1 MRKYFLTLAAT
12 LLAASSVNA
21 VVMTN
26 GSLVVDITNSN
37 GAIDAVVFQG
47 NDFYNPG
54 SPVSDFGLQI
64 GTDTG
69 SFRFNTTTGFD
80 GIGMAVTG
88 STATSVTASGTYLG
102 QVNVTRVYELVAG
115 LNVLKVSTT
124 LEAITGV
131 SNLRLFDTADPN
143 QGSGSATFNDRRTL
157 AGGTVLQAAGSFNT
171 DTTIWG
177 FVTDRGGFSGGFGL
191 GINTG
196 LELNAFF
203 SSGGF
208 DPNGGFSDIVMAIGN
223 EFSLSAGQSVT
234 VSYAQAYGD
243 NVLEAENEFLAYAS
257 SAAVPEPTS
266 LGIWAIGLVG
276 VGFARR
282 RR

>member
-12 LLAASSVNA
+12 LLAASSLNA
-21 VVMTN
+21 AVMTN

-69 SFRFNTTTGFD
+69 SFRFNTTTGVD

-115 LNVLKVSTT
+115 LNVLKVTTT
-124 LEAITGV
+124 LDALVGV
-131 SNLRLFDTADPN
+131 SDLRLFDTADP
-143 QGSGSATFNDRRTL
+143 
-157 AGGTVLQAAGSFNT
+157 
-171 DTTIWG
+171 
-177 FVTDRGGFSGGFGL
+177 
-191 GINTG
+191 
-196 LELNAFF
+196 E
-203 SSGGF
+203 
-208 DPNGGFSDIVMAIGN
+208 
-223 EFSLSAGQSVT
+223 
-234 VSYAQAYGD
+234 
-243 NVLEAENEFLAYAS
+243 
-257 SAAVPEPTS
+257 
-266 LGIWAIGLVG
+266 
-276 VGFARR
+276 
-282 RR
+282 